1 MWTLPEHREQQFDQH
16 IKTVAGSGADGA
28 ASEIAKAKSLLDSGA
43 ITQDE
48 YESLNVKALT

>member
-1 MWTLPEHREQQFDQH
+1 MWTFPEHREQQFDQH